1 MTEENQTAKRAST
14 GRRSSIFR
22 RAKFSFVR
30 SGGVRGASVEILRG
44 SHGSDFESRAR
55 VVRGRGY
62 SFGTCFG
69 LFSCG
74 DEGVERKESVRRWMH
89 LLFLVRGGLSFPS
102 RFCFA
107 FSSSCSPR
115 KKSDSYC

>member
-1 MTEENQTAKRAST
+1 MTEEINTTKRASPGT
-14 GRRSSIFR
+14 RSSIFR
-22 RAKFSFVR
+22 RARFSFVR
-30 SGGVRGASVEILRG
+30 SGGVRGASVEVLRG

-74 DEGVERKESVRRWMH
+74 DEGVERRESVRCLR
-89 LLFLVRGGLSFPS
+89 LCYS
-102 RFCFA
+102 RFVLGPFHHL
-107 FSSSCSPR
+107 FPPSLSQR
-115 KKSDSYC
+115 KKSDSYY